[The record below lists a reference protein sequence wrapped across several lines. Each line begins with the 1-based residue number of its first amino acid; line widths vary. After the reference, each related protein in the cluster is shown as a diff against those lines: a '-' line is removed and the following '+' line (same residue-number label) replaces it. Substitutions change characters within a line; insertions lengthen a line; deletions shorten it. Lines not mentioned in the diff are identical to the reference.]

1 MSLKEFKRMVFPY
14 KDKLYRFALS
24 IVGNNADAE
33 DVVQEIFIKLWDR
46 QAQVREIQNLEA
58 WLMRLTKNLSI
69 DKLRSKHRRAQNL
82 EVVSNQQAST
92 VDPHEWTEQRDTIGH
107 IQEVIRQ
114 LPEKQRMIIQLRD
127 IEEMSYQEIS
137 DILEIPMSQ
146 VKVYLFRARQH
157 IRTQLLKS
165 ESYGL

>member
-1 MSLKEFKRMVFPY
+1 MVLPY

-24 IVGNNADAE
+24 IVGNSADAE

-46 QAQVREIQNLEA
+46 QAQLTDIHNLEA

-69 DKLRSKHRRAQNL
+69 DKLRSKHRQTQDL
-82 EVVSNQQAST
+82 ET
-92 VDPHEWTEQRDTIGH
+92 VFHQPAATETPYELTEQKDTFSH
-107 IQEVIRQ
+107 IQSVIRQ
-114 LPEKQRMIIQLRD
+114 LPEKQRMIVQLRD

-157 IRTQLLKS
+157 IRTQLIKS

>member
-1 MSLKEFKRMVFPY
+1 MVLPY

-33 DVVQEIFIKLWDR
+33 DVVQEIFIKLWKR
-46 QAQVREIQNLEA
+46 EGQLKEIQNLEA

-69 DKLRSKHRRAQNL
+69 DKLRSKHRQVTDL
-82 EVVSNQQAST
+82 EVVANRLTNAAN
-92 VDPHEWTEQRDTIGH
+92 PHQLMEGKDMRAH
-107 IQEVIRQ
+107 IQSIIEQ
-114 LPEKQRMIIQLRD
+114 LPEKQRMIIQLRE

-137 DILEIPMSQ
+137 DVLEISMEQ
-146 VKVYLFRARQH
+146 VKVNLFRARQH
-157 IRTQLLKS
+157 IRTQLIKS